1 MNGEQRIDELFQSVF
16 QNNDFE
22 YGVERKGCEE
32 ELQGVIIELM
42 EIDYLQIGN
51 LQDDLIYI

>member
-22 YGVERKGCEE
+22 CGVERKGCEE